1 MHRSPPLPIAFR
13 FSPTDPIM
21 TETTSLEQSLEDLHL
36 QAKQKKDEKI
46 CKTCGKQHLW
56 SVKSCTLSP
65 SPLLEYAGNLPEIWM
80 NIIAQ
85 ADARTLRDL
94 VRVNKAWFREA
105 VRHRWHSPA
114 ADALRF
120 KRMPK
125 KGFKGPE
132 PDGIDFYARL
142 VRHLR
147 YTHDTDKNNQS
158 KGYIRLKKNKAIP
171 ELPNLRSVEFLSWSL
186 GERSVEQL
194 ERIFRPSLRHVVV
207 KDFVEQGHYG
217 ERIRRPNGVHWFD
230 VMTERCPLLESI
242 ILGEGLGISPS
253 QFHNFV
259 CRMTHLRAIN
269 LERDN
274 EHLLIE
280 HIGTILKRAKIGPDW
295 MMEANAWNTLSQMH
309 ALEYLDIA
317 VNDALITSDKLLQLE
332 GLARLKHLHIWPANG
347 PGATRCDVT
356 AVRLILFIKALP
368 KLMGFRLW
376 IEFDFF
382 RHERVVEAAFDL
394 PGGYPQF
401 DDSASRESYLENL
414 GKIAQVESRAESNAT
429 EGD

>member
-1 MHRSPPLPIAFR
+1 
-13 FSPTDPIM
+13 M

-36 QAKQKKDEKI
+36 DPQEQKDEKTH
-46 CKTCGKQHLW
+46 KTGEKTRSHID
-56 SVKSCTLSP
+56 VPPCTLTP

-80 NIIAQ
+80 NIIAH
-85 ADARTLRDL
+85 ANGWTLCNMM
-94 VRVNKAWFREA
+94 RVNKAWFQEG
-105 VRHRWHSPA
+105 VRQHWHSPPA
-114 ADALRF
+114 KALRF
-120 KRMPK
+120 NLMPK
-125 KGFKGPE
+125 RGFKGPE
-132 PDGIDFYARL
+132 PDRIDFYAKL

-207 KDFVEQGHYG
+207 NDFVEQGHYG

-242 ILGEGLGISPS
+242 TLGEGLGISPS
-253 QFHNFV
+253 QFHYFV

-280 HIGTILKRAKIGPDW
+280 HIGTTLKSAKIGPDW
-295 MMEANAWNTLSQMH
+295 MMEAKAWNTLSQMH

-356 AVRLILFIKALP
+356 AVRLIMFIKALP

-382 RHERVVEAAFDL
+382 RHEKVVEAAFDL

-401 DDSASRESYLENL
+401 DDFASRESYLEYL
-414 GKIAQVESRAESNAT
+414 RKIAEVESRAESNET
-429 EGD
+429 EENRIDEE